1 MIIMKYTDSLST
13 LLRPFSGWFDN
24 SYSSVMKTD
33 VKANDKEY
41 TLSVDLP
48 GVSKNDIEISLQD
61 GYLTIEA
68 NRHAEETDKEA
79 NYVFREKTYGR
90 MSRSFYVGDGISE
103 DSIKAK
109 YENGILTV
117 VVPKYREEDKALKR
131 ISIE

>member
-1 MIIMKYTDSLST
+1 MKYLGSDSLST
-13 LLRPFSGWFDN
+13 LLRPFGGWFDN

-33 VKANDKEY
+33 VKSNDKEY

-48 GVSKNDIEISLQD
+48 GVDKNDIEISLQD

-68 NRHAEETDKEA
+68 TRHSEEKEKES

-90 MSRSFYVGDGISE
+90 MSRSFYVGEGIGE

-117 VVPKYREEDKALKR
+117 VVPKYKEEEKALKR

>member
-1 MIIMKYTDSLST
+1 MKYTDSLST

-41 TLSVDLP
+41 TLSDDLP
-48 GVSKNDIEISLQD
+48 GVNKSDIEISMQD

-109 YENGILTV
+109 YELSLIH
-117 VVPKYREEDKALKR
+117 
-131 ISIE
+131 I